1 VEKNET
7 YQRLCFPTQYRPER
21 QNARTHYQPNAG
33 RVIIIVMGCG
43 LKPTA
48 LKVKFIVYLKRYL
61 LLSSIVRLRTTY
73 AGFNNVLIH
82 TAQKLSH
89 DLLS

>member
-1 VEKNET
+1 
-7 YQRLCFPTQYRPER
+7 
-21 QNARTHYQPNAG
+21 
-33 RVIIIVMGCG
+33 MGCG

-48 LKVKFIVYLKRYL
+48 LKFKFIVYPKRYL
-61 LLSSIVRLRTTY
+61 LLSCIVRLRTTY

-82 TAQKLSH
+82 TAQQLSL